1 MVSAAHFA
9 GVLVACYPVVL
20 LLTRSRWTW
29 RSPRVA
35 ILCWQAVGLTLGLSA
50 IGLPLAYALAPYHL
64 GTVPAVAR
72 LAADVGRGRL
82 PADLGPGR
90 LACLAAGLAVG
101 GWLIGTTVACLV
113 RTLRLRRRHRQLLA
127 LVARDDPAAPGALVL
142 DHPGAAAY
150 CLPGVL
156 RCRVVVSAG
165 TLSLLDRAELAAVL
179 SHERAHADERHDLV
193 LLPFTALSR
202 ALPGAGWPRSVRRA
216 MAAGYEAVAL
226 LVEMRADD
234 KARRYHT
241 GGALAGALVRF
252 ATAPTVTP
260 PGALGL
266 VNEQDE
272 QHVQHLQARLG
283 RLLQA
288 YQRPPWLLRTVAL
301 TAATVLVATPLAFF
315 LMPY

>member
-1 MVSAAHFA
+1 MLSAAPLA
-9 GVLVACYPVVL
+9 GVLVACWPVAL
-20 LLTRSRWTW
+20 LLTRARWTW

-50 IGLPLAYALAPYHL
+50 IGLPLAYGLAPYHL

-72 LAADVGRGRL
+72 LTTDLARGQL
-82 PADLGPGR
+82 PAQIGPAR
-90 LACLAAGLAVG
+90 LAGIGAGLVVG

-113 RTLRLRRRHRQLLA
+113 RTVRLRRRHRQLLV

-156 RCRVVVSAG
+156 RSRVVVSAG
-165 TLSLLDRAELAAVL
+165 TLSLLGRAELAAVL

-193 LLPFTALSR
+193 LLPFTALAR
-202 ALPGAGWPRSVRRA
+202 ALPQAGWLRRA
-216 MAAGYEAVAL
+216 RRALAAIHEAVAL

-234 KARRYHT
+234 RARQRHT
-241 GGALAGALVRF
+241 EGPLAAALVRF
-252 ATAPTVTP
+252 ATAPSVTP

-266 VNEQDE
+266 ADE
-272 QHVQHLQARLG
+272 QHLQARLE

-288 YQRPPWLLRTVAL
+288 GQDGSRLLPAVAL
-301 TAATVLVATPLAFF
+301 AAAVMLVSVPLSQFVVP
-315 LMPY
+315 L

>member
-1 MVSAAHFA
+1 MSSAAHFA
-9 GVLVACYPVVL
+9 GVLVACWPVVL

-64 GTVPAVAR
+64 GTAPAVAR
-72 LAADVGRGRL
+72 FAADLVRGRL
-82 PADLGPGR
+82 PAEIGPVRLLCLG
-90 LACLAAGLAVG
+90 AGLVVG

-156 RCRVVVSAG
+156 RSRVVVSAG
-165 TLSLLDRAELAAVL
+165 TLSLLGRAELAAVL

-193 LLPFTALSR
+193 LLPFTALSW
-202 ALPGAGWPRSVRRA
+202 ALPRTGWLRLARQA
-216 MAAGYEAVAL
+216 LATTHDAVAL

-234 KARRYHT
+234 KARRRHT
-241 GGALAGALVRF
+241 EGALAAALVRF
-252 ATAPTVTP
+252 ATAPSVTP

-266 VNEQDE
+266 ADE
-272 QHVQHLQARLG
+272 QHLQARLE
-283 RLLQA
+283 RLLHA
-288 YQRPPWLLRTVAL
+288 GHGDPRLLPAVAL
-301 TAATVLVATPLAFF
+301 AAAVTLVSVPLSLFVLPF
-315 LMPY
+315 

>member
-9 GVLVACYPVVL
+9 GVLVACWPVVL

-64 GTVPAVAR
+64 GTAPAVAR
-72 LAADVGRGRL
+72 LAADVVGWRL
-82 PADLGPGR
+82 PAQIGAARLVCLG
-90 LACLAAGLAVG
+90 AGLLVG
-101 GWLIGTTVACLV
+101 GWLVGTTAACLV

-202 ALPGAGWPRSVRRA
+202 TLPRAGWLRRPRRA
-216 MAAGYEAVAL
+216 LAAAHEAVAL

-234 KARRYHT
+234 KARCRHT
-241 GGALAGALVRF
+241 GGALAAALVRF
-252 ATAPTVTP
+252 ATAPSVTP
-260 PGALGL
+260 PGALGMA
-266 VNEQDE
+266 DE
-272 QHVQHLQARLG
+272 QHLQARLE

-288 YQRPPWLLRTVAL
+288 GQGGPRLLPVVAL
-301 TAATVLVATPLAFF
+301 VAAVTLVSVPLSLFVL
-315 LMPY
+315 PY